1 MPIEGLLKAKVS
13 DIHYQGVVLPHLLE
27 RADRVITPSR
37 YLAEV
42 GIPFER
48 FMDLGRH
55 APGDP
60 REPLCTT
67 FVGLRMADN
76 SVGVSRLHGSVS
88 RRLWKDAWPGLP
100 EEQVPIGSVTNGA
113 HMPSWVAPELADLL
127 RRHVAWDWWDL
138 DATDPRWDGI
148 DNVPDEELWEIH
160 CGLKTR
166 RYDVGGNV
174 QWLLGRRYVLAGR
187 FAASDQEHRHQFGE
201 DIERDRTGG
210 SLSEVVVEDRPVRRV
225 LARRL
230 IGGKRCIRIRVAA
243 DAVSGVDP
251 VGCLDAGPGHATP
264 SR

>member
-1 MPIEGLLKAKVS
+1 MIFASSREVYG
-13 DIHYQGVVLPHLLE
+13 DIHHYITEEQHADFSFTESPYSASKVAGEAFVYSYGRCYDLP
-27 RADRVITPSR
+27 
-37 YLAEV
+37 YLVDV
-42 GIPFER
+42 GIGFDR
-48 FMDLGRH
+48 FMDLGRKS
-55 APGDP
+55 PGDP

-166 RYDVGGNV
+166 LVEFAHELTGDNLDVDA
-174 QWLLGRRYVLAGR
+174 LTLGFSRR
-187 FAASDQEHRHQFGE
+187 FAPYKRANLVMTDLKRLTRLLN
-201 DIERDRTGG
+201 DPK
-210 SLSEVVVEDRPVRRV
+210 RP
-225 LARRL
+225 L
-230 IGGKRCIRIRVAA
+230 
-243 DAVSGVDP
+243 
-251 VGCLDAGPGHATP
+251 
-264 SR
+264 